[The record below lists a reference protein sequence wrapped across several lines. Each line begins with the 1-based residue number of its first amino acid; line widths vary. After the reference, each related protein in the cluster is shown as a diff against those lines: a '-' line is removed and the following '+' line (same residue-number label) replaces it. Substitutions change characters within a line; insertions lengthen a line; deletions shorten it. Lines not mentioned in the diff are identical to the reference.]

1 MAKETRKETAAEK
14 MERMVAEKKHSQ
26 MIDTLSR
33 QGVNIKYVVEYKD
46 EKGKITSKLLWDL
59 RKTMNGP
66 ILVETFDND
75 DLPQPKD

>member
-1 MAKETRKETAAEK
+1 
-14 MERMVAEKKHSQ
+14 

-46 EKGKITSKLLWDL
+46 EKGKITSKWHWDL